1 MTDMKQVNCKASD
14 PAKIY
19 CNMVLSKLL
28 IATNNHHKVIEFHRL
43 LEHLPFTLVTPS
55 DIGIDLDVEETGE
68 TFEANALLKA
78 HAFAK
83 VSGLPSLADDSGIE
97 VDALNGRPG
106 VRSARYGGENLN
118 DEGRVQLLL
127 SEMLSV
133 PDTERACRYRV
144 VLAFVDP
151 RTLDETSIEVEELT
165 EGRCEGQV
173 AHAVSGANGF
183 GYDPIFYLPAYDRTI
198 AEISPEAKDKISHR
212 GKAVRAMAEILV
224 GRTP

>member
-1 MTDMKQVNCKASD
+1 MTDMRDVNCKTSD

-28 IATNNHHKVIEFHRL
+28 IATNNHHKIVEFHRL
-43 LEHLPFTLVTPS
+43 LEHLPFTLVTPR
-55 DIGIDLDVEETGE
+55 DIGIDLNVEETGE

-78 HAFAK
+78 RAFANA
-83 VSGLPSLADDSGIE
+83 SGLPSLADDSGIE

-133 PDTERACRYRV
+133 PDAERACRYRV

-151 RTLDETSIEVEELT
+151 RALDETSTEAEGST

-173 AHAVSGANGF
+173 AHATSGVNGF

-198 AEISPEAKDKISHR
+198 AELSPEEKDRISHR
-212 GKAVRAMAEILV
+212 GKAVLAMAEILAA
-224 GRTP
+224 RTP